1 MNTVAII
8 AAHPDDEVMGCAGT
22 IALHSN
28 AGDQVHILFMTDGI
42 SARGAEHRHLADQR
56 RDSARRAAQVL
67 GVQQVQFL
75 DFPDNAMD
83 SIPLLDINRAIEAF
97 LAPLQPDTVYT
108 HFGGDL
114 NIDHRRTYQ
123 SVLTCCR
130 PQPQCSVKR
139 IYCFETQS
147 STEWR
152 ASTEPAFVP
161 NLFRD
166 ISGVA
171 TQVDKAL
178 QCYADELRNWP
189 HSRSREAMLH
199 RQQWRGSCVG
209 VPLAE
214 AFWIER
220 EIR

>member
-8 AAHPDDEVMGCAGT
+8 AAHPDDEVMGCAGS
-22 IALHSN
+22 IALHSQ
-28 AGDQVHILFMTDGI
+28 AGDQVHLLFMTDGI
-42 SARGAEHRHLADQR
+42 SARGAEHQHLAEQR
-56 RDSARRAAQVL
+56 RNSAHRAAQIL
-67 GVQQVQFL
+67 GAQGVQLL

-83 SIPLLDINRAIEAF
+83 SVPLLEINRAVEAF

-123 SVLTCCR
+123 AVLTGCR
-130 PQPQCSVKR
+130 PQPLCSVKR

-152 ASTEPAFVP
+152 ASTEPPFTP

-171 TQVDKAL
+171 DQVGAAL
-178 QCYADELRNWP
+178 DCYADELREWP
-189 HSRSREAMLH
+189 HSRSRDAILR
-199 RQQWRGSCVG
+199 RQQWRGACVG
-209 VPLAE
+209 LPLAE